1 VSSNAPCRL
10 DGWHRVTIENIWWKD
25 EDTLTATFVEAE
37 LSSTEQLARFFRDV
51 RPAGVQ
57 ALLTLSRPGSVTV
70 REAVVV
76 EFASAQKAVFVSR
89 LPLEFEDPVHLENDR
104 GYGIEGKVV
113 AVQYHA
119 GNTAVVVEFLDGP
132 FAWMK
137 MP

>member
-1 VSSNAPCRL
+1 M
-10 DGWHRVTIENIWWKD
+10 
-25 EDTLTATFVEAE
+25 TATLVEAE

-76 EFASAQKAVFVSR
+76 EFASAEKAIFTSR
-89 LPLEFEDPVHLENDR
+89 LPLEFEDQVHLENDR
-104 GYGIEGKVV
+104 GYGVEGKVV
-113 AVQYHA
+113 AVQYHE
-119 GNTAVVVEFLDGP
+119 GKIAVAVEFLDGP
-132 FAWMK
+132 LSWMK